1 MQMTSGHYYS
11 YVRPEL
17 RNNEWYRFDDEFVAR
32 VDWSDVVADA
42 YGGKSSSRHRSMNVN
57 FKPTD
62 TPSTRPRGLFWP
74 ILALLRLIKRAT
86 MIGSNNST
94 PRLGHGYGY
103 GGETSNAYMLQYVRR
118 ADIPIL
124 YLEERDQ

>member
-1 MQMTSGHYYS
+1 MEISLGHYYS

-32 VDWSDVVADA
+32 VEWVDVVADA

-57 FKPTD
+57 LKPTD
-62 TPSTRPRGLFWP
+62 APSTRPRGLFWP

-86 MIGSNNST
+86 MIGSNSA
-94 PRLGHGYGY
+94 PSLGRGFGY

-118 ADIPIL
+118 ADIPML
-124 YLEERDQ
+124 YLEERDE